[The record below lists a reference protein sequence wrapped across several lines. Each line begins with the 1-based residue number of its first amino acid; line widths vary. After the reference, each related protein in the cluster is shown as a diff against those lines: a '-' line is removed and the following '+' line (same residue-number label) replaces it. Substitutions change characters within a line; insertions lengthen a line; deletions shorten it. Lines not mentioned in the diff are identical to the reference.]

1 MESVMPHIS
10 RIVVPID
17 FSEYSKKAFRYA
29 IDFAQTFSAEMIL
42 VYVVEPIIYPADF
55 SFGQVALPSME
66 REIQDRGLEQLQALI
81 EKEVPAGIN
90 ARSTIRTGKPFVEII
105 QVAKEE
111 KADLIVIATH
121 GHSGIEHVLF
131 GSTAEKVVRKSP
143 CPVLS
148 IRSPEREFVMP

>member
-1 MESVMPHIS
+1 MPQIT
-10 RIVVPID
+10 RIIVPID

-29 IDFAQTFSAEMIL
+29 IDFAQTFHAELVL
-42 VYVVEPIIYPADF
+42 VYVVEPIVYPADF

-66 REIQDRGLEQLQALI
+66 HELFERGQEQLDTLI
-81 EKEVPAGIN
+81 EKDVPQGIA
-90 ARSTIRTGKPFVEII
+90 ARSVVRSGKPFVEII
-105 QVAKEE
+105 DVAKEE
-111 KADLIVIATH
+111 HAELIIIATH

-131 GSTAEKVVRKSP
+131 GSTAEKVVRKAP

>member
-1 MESVMPHIS
+1 MPQIT

-29 IDFAQTFSAEMIL
+29 IDFARSFRAEMVL
-42 VYVVEPIIYPADF
+42 VYVVEPIVYPADF

-66 REIQDRGLEQLQALI
+66 RELLQRGEEQLKNLI
-81 EKEVPAGIN
+81 DKEVPDGIA
-90 ARSTIRTGKPFVEII
+90 ARSIVRSGKPFVEII

-111 KADLIVIATH
+111 NAELIIIATH

-131 GSTAEKVVRKSP
+131 GSTAEKVVRKAP

-148 IRSPEREFVMP
+148 IRSPERDFVMP

>member
-1 MESVMPHIS
+1 MPQIT
-10 RIVVPID
+10 RIIVPID

-29 IDFAQTFSAEMIL
+29 VDFAQTFHAELVL
-42 VYVVEPIIYPADF
+42 VYVVEPIVYPADF

-66 REIQDRGLEQLQALI
+66 HELFDRGQEQLATLI
-81 EKEVPAGIN
+81 EKDVPKGIA
-90 ARSTIRTGKPFVEII
+90 ARSVVRSGKPFVEII
-105 QVAKEE
+105 EVAKEE
-111 KADLIVIATH
+111 HAELIIIATH

-131 GSTAEKVVRKSP
+131 GSTAEKVVRKAP

>member
-1 MESVMPHIS
+1 MTEIK

-17 FSEYSKKAFRYA
+17 FSEYSKRAFRYA
-29 IDFAQTFSAEMIL
+29 VDFAQTFEAELLL
-42 VYVVEPIIYPADF
+42 VYVVEPVIYPADF

-66 REIQDRGLEQLQALI
+66 RELHDRGRQQLQSLI
-81 EKEVPAGIN
+81 DTEVPAGVP
-90 ARSTIRTGKPFVEII
+90 ARCTIRSGKPFVEII
-105 QVAKEE
+105 QLAKDEE
-111 KADLIVIATH
+111 ADLIIIATH
-121 GHSGIEHVLF
+121 GHSGIEHALF

>member
-1 MESVMPHIS
+1 MPQIQ

-17 FSEYSKKAFRYA
+17 FSEYSKRAFRYA
-29 IDFAQTFSAEMIL
+29 IDFAQTFGAEMIL
-42 VYVVEPIIYPADF
+42 VYVVEPIVYPADF

-66 REIQDRGLEQLQALI
+66 RELQDRSSEQLSALI
-81 EKEVPAGIN
+81 AKEVPEGMP
-90 ARSTIRTGKPFVEII
+90 ARCVIRSGKPFVEII
-105 QVAKEE
+105 QLAKEE
-111 KADLIVIATH
+111 NADLIIIATH

-131 GSTAEKVVRKSP
+131 GSTAEKVVRKAP

>member
-1 MESVMPHIS
+1 MPQLK

-29 IDFAQTFSAEMIL
+29 IDFAKTFGAEMIL

-66 REIQDRGLEQLQALI
+66 RELHDRSLEQLNALI
-81 EKEVPAGIN
+81 QKEVPEGTA
-90 ARSTIRTGKPFVEII
+90 ARCVIRSGKPFVEII

-111 KADLIVIATH
+111 KADLIIIATH

-131 GSTAEKVVRKSP
+131 GSTAEKVVRKAP

-148 IRSPEREFVMP
+148 LRSPEREFVMP

>member
-1 MESVMPHIS
+1 MPQIQ

-17 FSEYSKKAFRYA
+17 FSEYSKRAFRYA
-29 IDFAQTFSAEMIL
+29 IDFAKTFGAEMIL
-42 VYVVEPIIYPADF
+42 VYVVEPIVYPADF

-66 REIQDRGLEQLQALI
+66 RELQDRSSEQLSALI
-81 EKEVPAGIN
+81 AKEVPEGMP
-90 ARSTIRTGKPFVEII
+90 ARCVIRSGKPFVEII
-105 QVAKEE
+105 QLAKEE
-111 KADLIVIATH
+111 NADLIIIATH

-131 GSTAEKVVRKSP
+131 GSTAEKVVRKAP

>member
-1 MESVMPHIS
+1 MPQIT
-10 RIVVPID
+10 RIIVPID

-29 IDFAQTFSAEMIL
+29 IDFAHTFRAEMVL
-42 VYVVEPIIYPADF
+42 VYVVEPIVYPADF

-66 REIQDRGLEQLQALI
+66 RELLERGEEQLKDLI
-81 EKEVPAGIN
+81 AKEVPDGIV
-90 ARSTIRTGKPFVEII
+90 ARTAVRSGKPFVEII
-105 QVAKEE
+105 QAAKEE
-111 KADLIVIATH
+111 SAELIIIATH

-131 GSTAEKVVRKSP
+131 GSTAEKVVRKAP

>member
-1 MESVMPHIS
+1 MPQIT

-29 IDFAQTFSAEMIL
+29 IDFARTFHAEMVL
-42 VYVVEPIIYPADF
+42 VYVVEPIVYPADF

-66 REIQDRGLEQLQALI
+66 RELLERGQEQLKNLI
-81 EKEVPAGIN
+81 DKEVPAGIV
-90 ARSTIRTGKPFVEII
+90 ARSLVRSGKPFVEII

-111 KADLIVIATH
+111 NAELIIIATH

-131 GSTAEKVVRKSP
+131 GSTAEKVVRKAP

-148 IRSPEREFVMP
+148 IRSSDREFVMP